1 MSLKVGDPAPDFALP
16 DQHGKVHRLSDYR
29 GRYVVVYFYPKDF
42 APGCTREARA
52 FNEALDALAAEGAV
66 VLGISAD
73 DVERHKKF
81 AEKLGL
87 KFPLLADPEKKVI
100 QAYGA
105 WGTKNLYGKKVEG
118 TMRYTF
124 VLDPEGRI
132 LKIIKRA
139 KPEEHM
145 EKALA
150 AIREAKGGA

>member
-16 DQHGKVHRLSDYR
+16 DQNGKIHRLSDYR

-42 APGCTREARA
+42 TPGCTREARA

-118 TMRYTF
+118 TMRYTY
-124 VLDPEGRI
+124 VIDPEGRI
-132 LKIIKRA
+132 VKIIKRA

>member
-16 DQHGKVHRLSDYR
+16 DQNGKVHRLSDYR
-29 GRYVVVYFYPKDF
+29 GHYVVVYFYPKDF
-42 APGCTREARA
+42 TPGCTREARA

-73 DVERHKKF
+73 DVERHRKF

-118 TMRYTF
+118 TMRYTY
-124 VLDPEGRI
+124 VIDPEGRI

>member
-42 APGCTREARA
+42 TPGCTREARA

-73 DVERHKKF
+73 DVERHRKF

-87 KFPLLADPEKKVI
+87 RFPLLADPEKKVI

-118 TMRYTF
+118 TMRYTY
-124 VLDPEGRI
+124 VIDPEGRI

-150 AIREAKGGA
+150 AIQEAKGGA

>member
-16 DQHGKVHRLSDYR
+16 DQNGKVHRLSDYR

-42 APGCTREARA
+42 TPGCTREARA

-118 TMRYTF
+118 TMRYTY

>member
-42 APGCTREARA
+42 TPGCTREARA

-73 DVERHKKF
+73 DVERHRKF

-87 KFPLLADPEKKVI
+87 RFPLLADPEKKVI

-150 AIREAKGGA
+150 AIQEAKGGA

>member
-1 MSLKVGDPAPDFALP
+1 MSLEVGDPAPDFALP
-16 DQHGKVHRLSDYR
+16 DQNGNIHRLSDYR

-42 APGCTREARA
+42 TPGCTREARA

-118 TMRYTF
+118 TMRYTY

-132 LKIIKRA
+132 LKIIKQA

>member
-42 APGCTREARA
+42 TPGCTREARA

-87 KFPLLADPEKKVI
+87 KFPLLADPKKKVI

-105 WGTKNLYGKKVEG
+105 WGAKNLYGKKVEG
-118 TMRYTF
+118 TMRYTY
-124 VLDPEGRI
+124 VIDPEGRI